1 MVLDHLAMHARIT
14 IPWLSGSPRQA
25 WLLDMIAAYSS
36 GIQAARYYNNGQIL
50 QLLQN
55 DNITN
60 GQILQLLQTNNK
72 QHGQILHLLQAI
84 DKE

>member
-1 MVLDHLAMHARIT
+1 MAPSIT
-14 IPWLSGSPRQA
+14 TSGDLGSPPHAHMHHRMSTDT
-25 WLLDMIAAYSS
+25 L
-36 GIQAARYYNNGQIL
+36 GIQVGLISTLGQIL